1 MLSVACTNAEKVT
14 VTATPVTATGR
25 PARFDGALKVSVQSG
40 SGSVEQDPATPNSF
54 KAVSGDDPGTTVYL
68 VEADVDLGTGIT
80 NISDTVE
87 LTVTGENAAAFGLA
101 AGVVEPK

>member
-1 MLSVACTNAEKVT
+1 MLAVACNNAEKVT
-14 VTATPVTATGR
+14 VTATPVTSSGR
-25 PARFDGALKVSVQSG
+25 PARFDGALKLTVQSG
-40 SGSVEQDPATPNSF
+40 SGTFEQDPATPNRF

-68 VEADVDLGTGIT
+68 VEADVDLGAGVT